1 MVNMT
6 PEAYKKHKDI
16 VVSKIITD
24 LEKNGRSI
32 VRGLGTFKVVKHKA
46 KVNNFGEI
54 PARKLVK
61 FSMTSELRDQLNK

>member
-1 MVNMT
+1 MT
-6 PEAYKKHKDI
+6 HAQYKQAKKIFIEEIHKDLQ
-16 VVSKIITD
+16 KT
-24 LEKNGRSI
+24 GRAI

-61 FSMTSELRDQLNK
+61 FSATIELRQKINK